1 MSAEP
6 GRRSSG
12 AAAGR
17 VRDIPL
23 ATATADR
30 ASTIGPS
37 TAKYRVHRPA
47 ALSLAGCSGRRV
59 RRHVADIRDPTLTS
73 RLGAGS
79 SEHRPSRA
87 GHVPVSGRRQRRA
100 SDAFEDWR
108 SPRARRHRHCGVASA
123 PGRAVDS
130 QLRPRRLVHRE
141 SALRRSGWERG
152 IDGSPCPGSGRA
164 ATSGRLAAG
173 MACLQ
178 RVVHGRSPGR
188 HGCLVVG
195 GMQASASGAECIGR
209 RLLQRA
215 SRASLDPPWV
225 GGSREAPEQ
234 LLRGERI
241 ELSSPA
247 DR

>member
-1 MSAEP
+1 MSLSAEP

-178 RVVHGRSPGR
+178 RVELRRRRAAASEQRTSYDGYPAMSPSTWPAQADPTRPSRSKAR
-188 HGCLVVG
+188 AV
-195 GMQASASGAECIGR
+195 GR
-209 RLLQRA
+209 RT
-215 SRASLDPPWV
+215 
-225 GGSREAPEQ
+225 
-234 LLRGERI
+234 
-241 ELSSPA
+241 
-247 DR
+247 

>member
-178 RVVHGRSPGR
+178 RVGTVNPRGMEAAVEVANRPGASPGAAVLR
-188 HGCLVVG
+188 I
-195 GMQASASGAECIGR
+195 AAIRANAGR
-209 RLLQRA
+209 GDERLLA
-215 SRASLDPPWV
+215 
-225 GGSREAPEQ
+225 G
-234 LLRGERI
+234 GER
-241 ELSSPA
+241 E
-247 DR
+247 